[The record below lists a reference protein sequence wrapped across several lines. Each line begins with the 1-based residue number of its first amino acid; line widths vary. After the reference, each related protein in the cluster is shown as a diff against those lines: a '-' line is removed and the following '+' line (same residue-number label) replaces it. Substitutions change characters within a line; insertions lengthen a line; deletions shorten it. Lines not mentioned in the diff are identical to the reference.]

1 MGWFIKLESHGKDL
15 YPKLREV
22 FEKPEYYANE
32 KVVGLSM
39 MCYTLGK
46 E

>member
-32 KVVGLSM
+32 KVRARCSAILVIL
-39 MCYTLGK
+39 
-46 E
+46 